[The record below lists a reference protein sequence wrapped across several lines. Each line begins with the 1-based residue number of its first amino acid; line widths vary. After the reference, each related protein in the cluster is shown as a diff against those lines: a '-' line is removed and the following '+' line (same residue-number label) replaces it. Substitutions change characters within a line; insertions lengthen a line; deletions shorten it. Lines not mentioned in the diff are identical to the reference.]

1 MRITKDPEER
11 RQEIIETAMLLF
23 YENGYEKHRLEILR
37 RQSEWHR
44 DYVSLDRDDGRCALY
59 LCWHRIRPL
68 SGKSL
73 LYYHDADQRKRHFDC
88 GLHFVRC
95 GYDIQFQSIVGRPDV
110 SVSQRLDDY
119 EWYSIS

>member
-44 DYVSLDRDDGRCALY
+44 DYVSFDLDDGRCALY

-73 LYYHDADQRKRHFDC
+73 LYYHDADQRKRN
-88 GLHFVRC
+88 
-95 GYDIQFQSIVGRPDV
+95 SIAV
-110 SVSQRLDDY
+110 STLYVAVM
-119 EWYSIS
+119 ISNSKVLWVDRMFPFLNA